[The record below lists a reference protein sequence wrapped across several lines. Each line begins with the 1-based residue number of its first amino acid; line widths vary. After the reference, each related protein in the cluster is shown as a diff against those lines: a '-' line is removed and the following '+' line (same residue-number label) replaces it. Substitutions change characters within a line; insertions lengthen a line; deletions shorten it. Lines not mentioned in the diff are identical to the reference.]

1 MSVHPSLRATG
12 EMKRH
17 RSVLTR
23 LELLKTLLAE
33 GAWREDQS
41 PFGLPK
47 VKHLKVTVKKEKAAA
62 TPAAAGEAPAA
73 RPVQATPPAAASPKA
88 GASQKPET
96 AKPKKGR

>member
-23 LELLKTLLAE
+23 LERLKTLLAR
-33 GAWREDQS
+33 GAWREDRS
-41 PFGLPK
+41 AFRLPK

-62 TPAAAGEAPAA
+62 APAAAAGPVQETPRAAPA
-73 RPVQATPPAAASPKA
+73 TPKA
-88 GASQKPET
+88 GGPQKPET
-96 AKPKKGR
+96 AKPRKGS